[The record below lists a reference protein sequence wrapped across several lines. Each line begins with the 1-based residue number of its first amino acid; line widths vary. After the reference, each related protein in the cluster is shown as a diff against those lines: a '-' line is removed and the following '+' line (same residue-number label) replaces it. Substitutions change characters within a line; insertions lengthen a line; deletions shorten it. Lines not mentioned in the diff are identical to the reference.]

1 MIVDSSALVALVF
14 REAEAKQ
21 IVATLAEAEFV
32 AIGAPTLAETA
43 IVLAAKLGEASRTIL
58 SRLVEDLD
66 LIVVPFTA
74 AHGREARE
82 AFLRFGRGRH
92 PAALNYGDCLTYA
105 VAKLAGQPLLF
116 VGDDFRRTDL
126 EIAPVKRV

>member
-1 MIVDSSALVALVF
+1 MIVDSSTLIALIF
-14 REAEAKQ
+14 REPEAER
-21 IVATLAEAEFV
+21 IVASLAEAELV

-43 IVLAAKLGEASRTIL
+43 IVLAAKLGEASRAIL

-66 LIVVPFTA
+66 LIVLPFTA

-92 PAALNYGDCLTYA
+92 PAALSYGDCLTYA
-105 VAKLAGQPLLF
+105 TAKLAGQPLLF
-116 VGDDFRRTDL
+116 VGEDFNHTDL
-126 EIAPVKRV
+126 DIALVKGT

>member
-1 MIVDSSALVALVF
+1 MIVDSSALIALIF
-14 REAEAKQ
+14 REAEAER
-21 IVATLAEAEFV
+21 IVTALAGAELI

-43 IVLAAKLGEASRTIL
+43 IVLAAKLGEASRAIL
-58 SRLVEDLD
+58 SRLAEDLD
-66 LIVVPFTA
+66 LVVLPFTA

-116 VGDDFRRTDL
+116 VGNDFRRTDL
-126 EIAPVKRV
+126 EAVLASAT

>member
-1 MIVDSSALVALVF
+1 VVVDSSALLALVF
-14 REAEAKQ
+14 READANAIEEA
-21 IVATLAEAEFV
+21 LAEADVV

-43 IVLAAKLGEASRTIL
+43 IVLAAKIGEDSRA
-58 SRLVEDLD
+58 LVAMLVDQLA
-66 LIVVPFTA
+66 LAVVPFTA

-92 PAALNYGDCLTYA
+92 PAALNFGDCLSYA
-105 VAKLAGQPLLF
+105 VAKLAQQPLLF

-126 EIAPVKRV
+126 MVIL

>member
-1 MIVDSSALVALVF
+1 MIVDSSALIALIF
-14 REAEAKQ
+14 REPEAER
-21 IVATLAEAEFV
+21 IVASLAEAELV

-43 IVLAAKLGEASRTIL
+43 IVLAAKLGEASRAIL

-66 LIVVPFTA
+66 LIVLPFTA

-105 VAKLAGQPLLF
+105 TAKLAGQPLLF
-116 VGDDFRRTDL
+116 VGEDFHRTDL
-126 EIAPVKRV
+126 DIALVKGT

>member
-1 MIVDSSALVALVF
+1 MIVDSSALIALIF
-14 REAEAKQ
+14 REPEAER
-21 IVATLAEAEFV
+21 IVASLAEAELV

-43 IVLAAKLGEASRTIL
+43 IVLAAKLGEASRAIL

-66 LIVVPFTA
+66 LIVLPFTA

-105 VAKLAGQPLLF
+105 TAKLAGQPLLF
-116 VGDDFRRTDL
+116 VGEDFGLTDL
-126 EIAPVKRV
+126 DSSLES

>member
-1 MIVDSSALVALVF
+1 MIVDSSALLALIF
-14 REAEAKQ
+14 REAEAKR
-21 IVATLAEAEFV
+21 ITAVLAEAEFC
-32 AIGAPTLAETA
+32 AMGAPTLAETA
-43 IVLAAKLGEASRTIL
+43 IVLAAKLGESSRAIL
-58 SRLVEDLD
+58 SRLIEDLD
-66 LIVVPFTA
+66 LAIVPFTA

-105 VAKLAGQPLLF
+105 VAKLAGRPLLF

-126 EIAPVKRV
+126 EVALQIES

>member
-1 MIVDSSALVALVF
+1 MIVDSSALIALIF
-14 REAEAKQ
+14 REPEAER
-21 IVATLAEAEFV
+21 IVASLAEAELV

-43 IVLAAKLGEASRTIL
+43 IVLAAKLGEASRAIL

-66 LIVVPFTA
+66 LIVLPFTA

-105 VAKLAGQPLLF
+105 TAKLAGQPLLF
-116 VGDDFRRTDL
+116 VGEDFNRTDL
-126 EIAPVKRV
+126 DIALVKGT